1 MKTILSIL
9 FLLSV
14 CFVKGQSYALVT
26 VRSVQDTVLQ
36 GDSLEIKFTY
46 TLNPTSVGQN
56 YIQIDLLNSAV
67 GYGQHCLDKLD
78 YVVDTYPKDSNNWI
92 KYKVKITPAMGY
104 GVARIFA
111 NISQSTYFYI
121 KQTVFVGIEENYKNA
136 EVIKT
141 EYYDIYGKE
150 KPSTSEGLTIKVT
163 TYSNGYLK
171 KEKVII
177 QP

>member
-14 CFVKGQSYALVT
+14 CFVKGQTFPANVEIVSVT
-26 VRSVQDTVLQ
+26 DTVAVNDTLVVKWKYNST
-36 GDSLEIKFTY
+36 GSTY
-46 TLNPTSVGQN
+46 KAYIWSPIYTSTMFNYDGATIQSVTPVNGIYTFKYVITSVLGTGN
-56 YIQIDLLNSAV
+56 AKVIANV
-67 GYGQHCLDKLD
+67 NDK
-78 YVVDTYPKDSNNWI
+78 S
-92 KYKVKITPAMGY
+92 
-104 GVARIFA
+104 
-111 NISQSTYFYI
+111 FYI
-121 KQTVFVGIEENYKNA
+121 KSSVGISEYDKNA

-150 KPSTSEGLTIKVT
+150 KPSTSEGLIIKVT

-177 QP
+177 Q